1 MAVMAKKSSEKTT
14 DKTLKYPAHIAVIMD
29 GNGRWASNRN
39 LPRKLGHKQGA
50 EALRTLL
57 ESCRDL
63 PFLTHLT
70 IYAFSAENWKR
81 PNDEVSDLMALLKHY
96 IKKESVTLHSNGIRL
111 RFIGD
116 KSRLSPDLQTE
127 LSEVETLTAK
137 NTGFTLVIALSYG
150 ARQEIKR
157 AIVKLASRI
166 AYDQLD
172 ADTIDEKIISD
183 ALDTEG
189 LPDPDLLIRTGGDQ
203 RLSNFLLWQSAYTEL
218 YFCDRLWPDFTPQ
231 DFRLAIDAY
240 CQRERRFGARK
251 SA

>member
-1 MAVMAKKSSEKTT
+1 MRVLTKKSPEKSI
-14 DKTLKYPAHIAVIMD
+14 DPSLKYPSHIAVIMD
-29 GNGRWASNRN
+29 GNGRWAANHN
-39 LPRKLGHKQGA
+39 MPRKLGHKQGA

-57 ESCRDL
+57 ESCRDY

-96 IKKESVTLHSNGIRL
+96 IKKESIHLHSNDIRL

-116 KSRLSPDLQTE
+116 KSRLSEDLQTE
-127 LSEVETLTAK
+127 LTEVESLTE
-137 NTGFTLVIALSYG
+137 NNSGFTLIIALSYG
-150 ARQEIKR
+150 SRQEIRR
-157 AIVKLASRI
+157 AMVKLATQI
-166 AYDQLD
+166 AAKEIAAD
-172 ADTIDEKIISD
+172 AIDDLMISQ

-218 YFCDRLWPDFTPQ
+218 YFCDRLWPDFTPE

-251 SA
+251 SD